1 MLMHRGMALI
11 ALLAL
16 ATPAFAQPSTS
27 IPEPTDVALFALAVL
42 GLIIG
47 RQSSRRGPR
56 DPDDKA

>member
-1 MLMHRGMALI
+1 MALI